1 MGEANKDMAARSDQV
16 FIGTYSRYPAAMVKG
31 AGCRLTDADGK
42 EYLDFLAGI
51 AVCGLGHCHPAV
63 TAAICHQAGALVHVS
78 NLYYTEPQT
87 ELAELLTANSFADR
101 VFLVNSGAEANE
113 AAIKLA
119 RIWAKEGRYGIISL
133 SGSFHGRTLATVA
146 ATGQPKFHKGF
157 EPMPEGFSH
166 APFGDLTMLDAMITD
181 QTCAILCEPLQGE
194 GGVRPL
200 NREYLQGLRR
210 LCDKHDLLLI
220 FDEIQTGMGRTGT
233 LFAYEQLEVVPDIM
247 TLAKALGNGLPV
259 GAMVT
264 RKEIAAAFTP
274 GTHGTTFGGNPVAS
288 AAAVATMKVMLG
300 DGFLAE
306 VRAKGEYLQG
316 RLQEMVTRFP
326 ALATEARGLGLIQG
340 LVLTEAAVEKGG
352 AIVARMFD
360 KSCLINF
367 AGNVALRF
375 LPPLIVS
382 REEIDQMIQLLAEV
396 LAEVSREI

>member
-1 MGEANKDMAARSDQV
+1 MGNANKDLAARSDQV
-16 FIGTYSRYPAAMVKG
+16 FIGTYTRYPAAMIRG
-31 AGCRLTDADGK
+31 AGCRLIDAEGK

-63 TAAICHQAGALVHVS
+63 TAAICRQAGELTHVS

-87 ELAELLTANSFADR
+87 ELAELLTAHSFADR
-101 VFLVNSGAEANE
+101 VFLANSGAEANE

-119 RIWAKEGRYGIISL
+119 RIWGGEDRYEIISL
-133 SGSFHGRTLATVA
+133 TGSFHGRTLATVA
-146 ATGQPKFHKGF
+146 ATGQFKFQKGF
-157 EPMPEGFSH
+157 EPMPAGFAH
-166 APFGDLTMLDAMITD
+166 APFGNLVVLEAMITN

-200 NREYLQGLRR
+200 DREYLQGLRR
-210 LCDKHDLLLI
+210 LCDKYNLLLV

-233 LFAYEQLEVVPDIM
+233 LFAYEQLEIVPDIM
-247 TLAKALGNGLPV
+247 TLAKALGNGLPI

-264 RKEIAAAFTP
+264 TKRIAAAFTP
-274 GTHGTTFGGNPVAS
+274 GSHASTFGGNPVAS
-288 AAAVATMKVMLG
+288 AAAVATMKVMLA

-306 VRAKGEYLQG
+306 VHAKGQYLQEQL
-316 RLQEMVTRFP
+316 RALAARFP

-340 LVLTEAAVEKGG
+340 LVLTEAGVEKGG
-352 AIVARMFD
+352 AIVTRMFE
-360 KSCLINF
+360 KGCLINF

-382 REEIDQMIQLLAEV
+382 REEIDQMVQLLAEV
-396 LAEVSREI
+396 LGEI